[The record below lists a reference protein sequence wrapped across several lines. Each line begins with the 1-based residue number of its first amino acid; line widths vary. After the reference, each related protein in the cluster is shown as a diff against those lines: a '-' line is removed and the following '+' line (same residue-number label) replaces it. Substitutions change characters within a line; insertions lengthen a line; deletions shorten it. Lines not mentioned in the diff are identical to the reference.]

1 MLACVSAAALSAF
14 APQLSTPPTR
24 QSCHRLHAARMDD
37 SYDEMVQ
44 HEYLQN
50 SNAPRPAAPRQIL
63 NAPRTLN
70 AAELHRE
77 LHYPSK
83 TVAPDMQSAAF
94 ERGLQLGF
102 SLAQHLPALP
112 LAEYMEEEPV
122 PEGLSPCTI
131 KLVGVGGGGGNTLN
145 RVAGLDLGVERESC
159 IEYIACNTDA
169 QALDQSLASSII
181 QIGSQARGLG
191 AGGKPHVGEESALES
206 SAEIKAVVKDAD
218 MVFVTAGMGGGTGSG
233 AAPVVANLARA
244 AGCLTIG
251 VVTTPFAFEGRVRA
265 EQAEAAIR
273 RFEAQTDI
281 LIVVSNDR
289 LLEIVPDDVP
299 IEEAFLMADEIMRQ
313 GVIGLADIVIKPGLI
328 NVDFADVRAVMTGAG
343 KALMGIGRGFG
354 PTRAVDAAI
363 AAVSSPL
370 LDFPIAEAKG
380 VVFTI
385 TGNAGMSLSEVNEVA
400 TLISE
405 MVSEDANIIFGTSV
419 DETFG
424 DEISVTLVATSLPN
438 GGREDQDAAVSQPET
453 VEAHARAARP
463 AASLQRGAARPAASA
478 SSPHYKAR

>member
-1 MLACVSAAALSAF
+1 
-14 APQLSTPPTR
+14 
-24 QSCHRLHAARMDD
+24 MDD

-44 HEYLQN
+44 LEYLQN
-50 SNAPRPAAPRQIL
+50 SNAPRPAAERQIL

-70 AAELHRE
+70 AAELHAE
-77 LHYPSK
+77 LHGPSGK
-83 TVAPDMQSAAF
+83 VQPDMESKAF

-102 SLAQHLPALP
+102 SLAQHLPAIP
-112 LAEYMEEEPV
+112 LSDPESEEPV
-122 PEGLSPCTI
+122 QQGLSPCTI

-145 RVAGLDLGVERESC
+145 RVASLDLGVERESC

-169 QALDQSLASSII
+169 QALEQSLGSSII

-191 AGGKPHVGEESALES
+191 AGGKPHVGEASALES
-206 SAEIKAVVKDAD
+206 SPEINAAVRDAD

-265 EQAEAAIR
+265 EQAEAAIK

-289 LLEIVPDDVP
+289 LLEIVPEDVP

-313 GVIGLADIVIKPGLI
+313 GIIGLADIVIKPGLI
-328 NVDFADVRAVMTGAG
+328 NVDFADVRAVMTAAG

-354 PTRAVDAAI
+354 PTRARDAAM

-385 TGNAGMSLSEVNEVA
+385 TGNAEMSLTEVNEVA
-400 TLISE
+400 TLISD
-405 MVSEDANIIFGTSV
+405 MVSDDANIIFGTSV
-419 DETFG
+419 DESFG
-424 DEISVTLVATSLPN
+424 DEISVTLVATSLPGGEGQLQETAQPNVIEARVVHN
-438 GGREDQDAAVSQPET
+438 G
-453 VEAHARAARP
+453 ARRP
-463 AASLQRGAARPAASA
+463 AASSA
-478 SSPHYKAR
+478 YYKAR

>member
-14 APQLSTPPTR
+14 APPLSTPPTR

-44 HEYLQN
+44 HEFLQN
-50 SNAPRPAAPRQIL
+50 SNAPRPAVQRQIL

-70 AAELHRE
+70 AAELHAE
-77 LHYPSK
+77 LHGPSSSA
-83 TVAPDMQSAAF
+83 VPDLQSSAF

-102 SLAQHLPALP
+102 SLAQHLPAMP
-112 LAEYMEEEPV
+112 MGEPVEEEPV
-122 PEGLSPCTI
+122 QEGLSPCTI

-169 QALDQSLASSII
+169 QALDQSLAGSII
-181 QIGSQARGLG
+181 QIGQTARGLG
-191 AGGKPHVGEESALES
+191 AGGKPHVGEASALES
-206 SAEIKAVVKDAD
+206 SAEISAVVKDAD

-265 EQAEAAIR
+265 EQVRAHTPAAGHQRRPLHGPLPLVLPDRPPQRHPPATAPPSCLPNPIPARLHPDALLVTPCAACSDALRRACPCQADAAIR
-273 RFEAQTDI
+273 RFEEQTDI

-299 IEEAFLMADEIMRQ
+299 CAQR
-313 GVIGLADIVIKPGLI
+313 VS
-328 NVDFADVRAVMTGAG
+328 
-343 KALMGIGRGFG
+343 
-354 PTRAVDAAI
+354 TR
-363 AAVSSPL
+363 
-370 LDFPIAEAKG
+370 
-380 VVFTI
+380 
-385 TGNAGMSLSEVNEVA
+385 
-400 TLISE
+400 
-405 MVSEDANIIFGTSV
+405 
-419 DETFG
+419 
-424 DEISVTLVATSLPN
+424 
-438 GGREDQDAAVSQPET
+438 
-453 VEAHARAARP
+453 RP
-463 AASLQRGAARPAASA
+463 AARRRGWGGCGGGGGPVWPCGRGRGRRGPLASGPSGESRQREGGRLRAVSLRRAAPTPPHPRGEAALVHPWCNLPWPRSL
-478 SSPHYKAR
+478 